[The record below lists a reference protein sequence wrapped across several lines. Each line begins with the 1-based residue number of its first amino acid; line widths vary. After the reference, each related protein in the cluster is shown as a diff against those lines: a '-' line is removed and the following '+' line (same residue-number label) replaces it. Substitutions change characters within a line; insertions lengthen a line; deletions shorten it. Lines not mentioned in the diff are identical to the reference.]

1 MNSGVEVPK
10 KEWSLDLTGLKIHR
24 REVSGIEDRIHQK
37 VESSPGRAKLKGK
50 DTQS

>member
-24 REVSGIEDRIHQK
+24 REVSGTEDRIHQK